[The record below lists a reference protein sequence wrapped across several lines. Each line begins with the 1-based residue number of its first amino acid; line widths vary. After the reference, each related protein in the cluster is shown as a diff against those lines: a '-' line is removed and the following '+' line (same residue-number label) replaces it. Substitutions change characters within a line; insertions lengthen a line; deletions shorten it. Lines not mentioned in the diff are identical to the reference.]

1 MIPSDRPDDSGS
13 SWRFRAEWSADEP
26 VAIAVARA
34 VAAVEGVPMEDLPS
48 VGDAVD
54 PDALD
59 ALFAGAEHEGDCWIV
74 FEYANYEVAVSCG
87 GDVLLRSP

>member
-1 MIPSDRPDDSGS
+1 
-13 SWRFRAEWSADEP
+13 
-26 VAIAVARA
+26 
-34 VAAVEGVPMEDLPS
+34 MEDLSS